1 MAATS
6 SRFVVGTTAAL
17 IAADADAGAAL
28 IRNRGTGAVY
38 FGDATVT
45 SSTGFQVDPGETIPV
60 DLFPG
65 DALYAVSAS
74 GSNVVHV
81 LRVGA

>member
-6 SRFVVGTTAAL
+6 ARISVGTSAVTL
-17 IAADADAGAAL
+17 AADVDSGAAL

-38 FGDATVT
+38 LGDASVT
-45 SSTGFQVDPGETIPV
+45 SSTGFQVDPGETVPV

-65 DALYAVSAS
+65 DTLYAVSAS